1 MVKKG
6 RTQDEIISD
15 MVGVIRHIQEINTTN
30 NSNRLLLEETENEKS
45 NSNSIA
51 ITDEAKFG
59 QNALSNQIQQFR
71 SSVESGAQFNKVNPN
86 NVSEC
91 PLIYM
96 PETGNL
102 VFSGVIPCLNNLKW
116 QFVLKTSTGNGC
128 FVWADGL
135 ILNKDNMQILNKLF
149 GFYQNW
155 REQWNSE
162 SADLERMVQNIQNK

>member
-1 MVKKG
+1 MNNDVT
-6 RTQDEIISD
+6 RD
-15 MVGVIRHIQEINTTN
+15 MLQKIRHIQENK
-30 NSNRLLLEETENEKS
+30 NSKKTLLKEESEKKGDA
-45 NSNSIA
+45 IA
-51 ITDEAKFG
+51 ITDEPKFG
-59 QNALSNQIQQFR
+59 QNVLTSQIQQFR
-71 SSVESGAQFNKVNPN
+71 SLVESGAQFSKVNPD

-96 PETGNL
+96 PSNGNL

-128 FVWADGL
+128 FIWSDGL
-135 ILNKDNMQILNKLF
+135 IMNKENMQILNKLY
-149 GFYQNW
+149 GFYLNW